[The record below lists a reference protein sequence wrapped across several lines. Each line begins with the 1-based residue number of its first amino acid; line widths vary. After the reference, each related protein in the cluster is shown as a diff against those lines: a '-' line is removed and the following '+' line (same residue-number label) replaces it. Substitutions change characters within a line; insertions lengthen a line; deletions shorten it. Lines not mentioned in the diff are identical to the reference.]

1 MIFFLQ
7 PTAVLSA
14 EALINIGNKGKSN
27 YLWLNYKFRV
37 VPRISNTQNICSL
50 LNFRGVEPRGG
61 KVLHVFST
69 GVIHNPS
76 LSQLCEKG
84 ENESMESHKP
94 LPQPAV

>member
-37 VPRISNTQNICSL
+37 VPRISNTQNL
-50 LNFRGVEPRGG
+50 LTLEFQRFVNMTWSPEGG
-61 KVLHVFST
+61 GST
-69 GVIHNPS
+69 CILNGRD
-76 LSQLCEKG
+76 SQ
-84 ENESMESHKP
+84 P
-94 LPQPAV
+94 FPQPAV

>member
-1 MIFFLQ
+1 MCILQFKHAQLSIINDFFLQ

-50 LNFRGVEPRGG
+50 LNFRG
-61 KVLHVFST
+61 L
-69 GVIHNPS
+69 
-76 LSQLCEKG
+76 
-84 ENESMESHKP
+84 
-94 LPQPAV
+94 